1 MDEIEVWN
9 LVCNNYLFSSLCVY
23 LQFGGPIPLSKL
35 DGEANSINT
44 TKPEKV
50 IGNLLPKR
58 HNNPHRRPPSP
69 TNANIFV
76 DKPDFFVIP
85 EPQRKKRPKPNPRS
99 SPELKLPAPSPPGA
113 HSEESPSPPLPP
125 KHAERI
131 PLCSSAPYSPK
142 LDNVEKARQTLKL
155 VRFDSSV
162 PPEEE
167 PPVLPRRGIPVSR
180 PETKARCVPMHTSA
194 VVHGSESDCEESDV
208 TISTDVVSSS
218 HEDLHTGPSSGDEA
232 HSPPQISF
240 VRSSAD
246 CKSPS
251 TESSC

>member
-1 MDEIEVWN
+1 M
-9 LVCNNYLFSSLCVY
+9 Y
-23 LQFGGPIPLSKL
+23 LQFGGPTPLSKL
-35 DGEANSINT
+35 DGESNSINT

-58 HNNPHRRPPSP
+58 HNNNPHRRPPSP

-85 EPQRKKRPKPNPRS
+85 EPQRKKRPKPNAQS
-99 SPELKLPAPSPPGA
+99 SPQLKPPAPSPPGS
-113 HSEESPSPPLPP
+113 HFEESPSPPLPP

-142 LDNVEKARQTLKL
+142 LDNVEKAKAVTKSVQ
-155 VRFDSSV
+155 FDSSI

-167 PPVLPRRGIPVSR
+167 PPVLPRRGIPVQR
-180 PETKARCVPMHTSA
+180 PETKARCVPMPTSTTDTVIHVSA
-194 VVHGSESDCEESDV
+194 SDCDDSDV
-208 TISTDVVSSS
+208 TVSTDILSS
-218 HEDLHTGPSSGDEA
+218 HEDLHTRPSEA
-232 HSPPQISF
+232 KPQAPPQINF
-240 VRSSAD
+240 VKSSD
-246 CKSPS
+246 DSEPIS